1 MAKNTVFFNG
11 KFYTGKEIPASMLD
25 RGLFFGDGVFES
37 MRCYEKK
44 IPGLNHHLS
53 RLQHGLEVLQIHP
66 SWDEKEL
73 TQKIFDTVEAGG
85 HKDSYLRI
93 NVTRGPW
100 LGSIPP
106 FGAAE
111 PHLMIV
117 CRPFLGFREELYEK
131 GFQTLTL
138 QTRRN
143 ETSPLCQI
151 KSLNYLDNIL
161 GRMQALEKGMDEGI
175 FLNTKGVLAEGT
187 ASNIFLVQ
195 GRRLITPSVEDGVLK
210 GVTREIILEKAPD
223 LNLDIEICSIRPE
236 EIFSAD
242 EALLTNS
249 SLGVIAWVKS
259 DGKPVGNG
267 RPGKITRQLRSLY
280 SKLLGS

>member
-1 MAKNTVFFNG
+1 MAENTVFFDG
-11 KFYTGKEIPASMLD
+11 KIYKGKDIPAFMLD

-44 IPGLNHHLS
+44 ICGLNHHLD
-53 RLQHGLEVLQIHP
+53 RLRHGLEVLRIP
-66 SWDEKEL
+66 PAWDEKEL
-73 TQKIFDTVEAGG
+73 TQKIFDTVEASA
-85 HKDSYLRI
+85 HKDTYVRV
-93 NVTRGPW
+93 NVTRGAW

-111 PHLMIV
+111 PRLMIV

-131 GFQTLTL
+131 GFQTITL

-161 GRMQALEKGMDEGI
+161 GRMQALEQGMDEGI
-175 FLNTKGVLAEGT
+175 FLNTRGLLTEGT
-187 ASNIFLVQ
+187 ASNLFLVQ
-195 GRRLITPSVEDGVLK
+195 GRRLITPPLEDGVLK
-210 GVTREIILEKAPD
+210 GVTREIVLEKAAD
-223 LNLDIEICSIRPE
+223 LNLAIEIKSIRPE
-236 EIFSAD
+236 EILSAD
-242 EALLTNS
+242 EGFLTNS
-249 SLGVIAWVKS
+249 SLGIIGWVAS
-259 DGKPVGNG
+259 DRKPVGSG
-267 RPGKITRQLRSLY
+267 QPGPVTKRMRSLY